1 MKSRLSI
8 ASIVLLMAVLLS
20 FSTAYAEIRSFVGGI
35 EGNDPEVRLF
45 RWLVDRVAPESA
57 LMVLDGPVDKDG
69 KVRHLYFEA
78 VGPSLDGFKV
88 ASIKVET
95 VFNDFGPLELW
106 GDGGPADV
114 DEIVM
119 GYFDAVITDS
129 DVNDFLKG
137 LVVEDGSG
145 RWEELSVMFS
155 PSGISAK
162 GYYRV
167 EDPVSVR
174 IKVDLQG
181 ELTLK
186 EGREIWIDRY
196 VFKINNDDQS
206 SLVEKA
212 LRDAQPIVDMEDF
225 VFPVHLKSLD
235 LKKGRMRL
243 ATRVLPAPFDGISL
257 SYKAR

>member
-1 MKSRLSI
+1 MKSRFSI
-8 ASIVLLMAVLLS
+8 AGIVLLTAVLLLS
-20 FSTAYAEIRSFVGGI
+20 ATAHADTRPFVGDI
-35 EGNDPEVRLF
+35 EGSAPEVRLF
-45 RWLVDRVAPESA
+45 RWLVDRVSPESA
-57 LMVLDGPVDKDG
+57 LMVLDGPIEKDG

-78 VGPSLDGFKV
+78 IGPSLDGFKV
-88 ASIKVET
+88 ASVKVET
-95 VFNDFGPLELW
+95 VFNDFGPLESW

-137 LVVEDGSG
+137 LVVEDDSG
-145 RWEELSVMFS
+145 RWEGLSVEFS

-167 EDPVSVR
+167 EDPVSLRV
-174 IKVDLQG
+174 KVDLQG

-196 VFKINNDDQS
+196 MFKINNDDQS
-206 SLVEKA
+206 SVVEKA
-212 LRDAQPIVDMEDF
+212 LKDVQPIVDMEDF
-225 VFPVHLKSLD
+225 VFPVHLKTLD
-235 LKKGRMRL
+235 LRKGRMRL
-243 ATRVLPAPFDGISL
+243 ATRVIPAPFDGISL